1 MGKACTIYKDIG
13 KSCGDL
19 LSKDFKVGKTTVE
32 LKSKTA
38 SGVTFTPTAT
48 RSGDAVSGELKAE
61 YGFLPWL
68 KGEAVFG
75 TSGSMTALVEASD
88 AIAKGL
94 TMSAEC
100 ERAAPGKGLLASG
113 NLILDYKQEAFTGKM
128 SFDYY
133 KKDLLAS
140 CSTVY
145 GALTCGADCAY
156 STPKAA
162 LSKYAAAC
170 QFVQPDFT
178 VSAKCANAKGATTL
192 SCGYYHKVSSL
203 MQVGVNLSKP
213 LAKRDVDIEFGC
225 AYKLDKDTT
234 VKSKVDSVG
243 TLSASYKQ
251 KISPLTTMTLCA
263 AVDVVNLADNK
274 HKFGLAL
281 NITP

>member
-38 SGVTFTPTAT
+38 SGVVRQRPKTPWNWGFALPCVLSSGPDRLLHAHLRSQTFTPTAT

-133 KKDLLAS
+133 KKDLL
-140 CSTVY
+140 
-145 GALTCGADCAY
+145 GALLRLRPEPMTN
-156 STPKAA
+156 S
-162 LSKYAAAC
+162 S
-170 QFVQPDFT
+170 
-178 VSAKCANAKGATTL
+178 SARCSARPSAGATL
-192 SCGYYHKVSSL
+192 PRACAPARL
-203 MQVGVNLSKP
+203 RACAPARLRACAP
-213 LAKRDVDIEFGC
+213 ARRCKRPPRRPRPPG
-225 AYKLDKDTT
+225 
-234 VKSKVDSVG
+234 G
-243 TLSASYKQ
+243 
-251 KISPLTTMTLCA
+251 
-263 AVDVVNLADNK
+263 
-274 HKFGLAL
+274 
-281 NITP
+281 